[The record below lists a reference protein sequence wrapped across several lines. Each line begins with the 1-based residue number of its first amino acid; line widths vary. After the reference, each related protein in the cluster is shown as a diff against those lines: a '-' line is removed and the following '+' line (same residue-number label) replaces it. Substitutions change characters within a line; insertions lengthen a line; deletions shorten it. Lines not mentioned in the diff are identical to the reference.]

1 MQDRYEFA
9 CYIDD
14 EFKKCKNI
22 AETNI
27 LFIQMCNDLT
37 NLFNQNIALKVLEDK
52 EKRGV
57 RE

>member
-1 MQDRYEFA
+1 MQDIYEFS

-22 AETNI
+22 AETNM
-27 LFIQMCNDLT
+27 LFIQMSNVLT
-37 NLFNQNIALKVLEDK
+37 NLFNQNIALKVSEDK

-57 RE
+57 R